1 MTQNDSLPT
10 IYTNMSW
17 KGFTKAVGRL
27 PALIAKSTG
36 GIQETKD
43 EDFLHLEEQFKMLDI
58 LARKLSDDT
67 RKFKDSLSLMLHHQA
82 ELARLFTAIYS
93 PLGTTV
99 SCLGWD
105 ARVKFWSFSISR

>member
-1 MTQNDSLPT
+1 
-10 IYTNMSW
+10 MSW

-27 PALIAKSTG
+27 PAMIAKSTG

-43 EDFLHLEEQFKMLDI
+43 EEFLHMEEQFKMLDS

-82 ELARLFTAIYS
+82 ELARLFTSIYA
-93 PLGTTV
+93 PLSLGEVTQV
-99 SCLGWD
+99 SGLVYP
-105 ARVKFWSFSISR
+105 RSLPL